1 MCKPSVIPK
10 ERSMASVALP
20 LSRTEL
26 PTDEEAETA
35 KESSRV
41 LAPLLGKLGK
51 RETVLIRLAGNKKG
65 AETPVDVPAQAL
77 RMLLDILVQMAEGN
91 AVTLIPLHAELTTQE
106 AADFLN
112 VSRPHLVGLIEEGRI
127 PHRKVGTHRR
137 ILFRDLLEY
146 KRRDDAER
154 NEAFEK
160 MVAENQAMGLYDE

>member
-1 MCKPSVIPK
+1 MS
-10 ERSMASVALP
+10 SVAFSA
-20 LSRTEL
+20 SRTVL
-26 PTDEEAETA
+26 PTDKEAEVA
-35 KESSRV
+35 KASSRV

-51 RETVLIRLAGNKKG
+51 REIVLMRLAEGKKG
-65 AETPVDVPAQAL
+65 AGTAVDVPAQAV
-77 RMLLDILVQMAEGN
+77 RMLLDILVQMAQGN
-91 AVTLIPLHAELTTQE
+91 AVTLIPFHAELTTQE

-112 VSRPHLVGLIEEGRI
+112 VSRPYLVRLIEEGRI

-154 NEAFEK
+154 GEAFQQ